1 MTLLREFGSSQLI
14 PHADPAT
21 LSTVR
26 YKNTARNKAVIDNSR
41 DMPLPG
47 DSMHTTLTIKKLS
60 LALIAAGIGCSAFA
74 ADIKLGAAEALTGP
88 AAKYGSAIKNGLTLA
103 ADEIN
108 AKGGVDGNKLVL
120 IIEDEQGKK
129 EEAINVFK
137 KLIFQ
142 DKVLMVFGPTLSNSA
157 FAADPIAVAT
167 KVVVFGTSN
176 TADGISTMGPTVFRN
191 SVMEADVLPVTT
203 AAAVKHF
210 GLKKVAV
217 VYGNDDAFTKS
228 GYDVFKTTLDAQK
241 IEITTTETYAKG
253 DVDFKAQL
261 TKIKATN
268 PDAIVCSCLAEEAA
282 NIILQTRTLGMKQP
296 FIGGNGFNSPKLFE
310 IAKDAADNTIMGS
323 PWSSEN
329 MTPANK
335 AFIAAYKTKFN
346 AEPDQFAAQAYDA
359 IYIVADALR
368 KMKLTGALDK
378 DRLALATAL
387 PGVKLNGATGPFEFR
402 RATGK
407 DGKPAGFDANQDAIV
422 NIAKGGK
429 FVLLK

>member
-1 MTLLREFGSSQLI
+1 MRPSRSFHTLLSAAAALTAIATFG
-14 PHADPAT
+14 
-21 LSTVR
+21 
-26 YKNTARNKAVIDNSR
+26 
-41 DMPLPG
+41 
-47 DSMHTTLTIKKLS
+47 TTQ
-60 LALIAAGIGCSAFA
+60 A

-88 AAKYGSAIKNGLTLA
+88 AAKYGVAIKNGLTLA
-103 ADEIN
+103 AEEVN
-108 AKGGVDGNKLVL
+108 AKGGVNGNKLAL

-157 FAADPIAVAT
+157 FAADPIAAAA
-167 KVVVFGTSN
+167 KVVAFGTSN
-176 TADGISTMGPTVFRN
+176 TAEGISAIGPTIFRN

-203 AAAVKHF
+203 KAAIKHF
-210 GLKKVAV
+210 GIKKVAV
-217 VYGNDDAFTKS
+217 IYGNDDAFTKN
-228 GYDVFKTTLDAQK
+228 GYDVFKSTLEAQK
-241 IEITTTETYAKG
+241 IPVTSTETYAKG

-323 PWSSEN
+323 PWSAEN
-329 MTPANK
+329 QTAANK
-335 AFIAAYKTKFN
+335 AFMAAYKAKFST
-346 AEPDQFAAQAYDA
+346 EPDQFAAQAYDA
-359 IYIVADALR
+359 LHIVADALKKIR
-368 KMKLTGALDK
+368 LSGNLDK
-378 DRLALATAL
+378 DRQALHDVL
-387 PGVKLNGATGPFEFR
+387 PSVKSEGATGHFAFHR
-402 RATGK
+402 TAAK
-407 DGKPAGFDANQDAIV
+407 DGKQGGYDAEQEAIV

>member
-1 MTLLREFGSSQLI
+1 MHRILLPKQIPLTLLTL
-14 PHADPAT
+14 AT
-21 LSTVR
+21 VLVWANAS
-26 YKNTARNKAVIDNSR
+26 
-41 DMPLPG
+41 
-47 DSMHTTLTIKKLS
+47 
-60 LALIAAGIGCSAFA
+60 A
-74 ADIKLGAAEALTGP
+74 ADIRIGAAEALTGP
-88 AAKYGSAIKNGLTLA
+88 AAKYGIAIKNGLTLA
-103 ADEIN
+103 VDEVN
-108 AKGGVDGNKLVL
+108 GKGGVGGNKLVL
-120 IIEDEQGKK
+120 VIEDEQGKK

-142 DKVLMVFGPTLSNSA
+142 DKVLMIFGPTLSNSA
-157 FAADPIAVAT
+157 FAADPIASAA
-167 KVVVFGTSN
+167 KIVVFGTSN
-176 TADGISTMGPTVFRN
+176 TADGISAMGPTIFRN

-210 GLKKVAV
+210 GIKKVAI

-228 GYDVFKTTLDAQK
+228 GYDVFKNTLDAQK
-241 IEITTTETYAKG
+241 IAITATETYAKG

-310 IAKDAADNTIMGS
+310 IARDAADNTVMGS

-335 AFIAAYKTKFN
+335 TFIAAYKARFS
-346 AEPDQFAAQAYDA
+346 ADPDQFAAQAYDA
-359 IYIVADALR
+359 VHIVAAALG
-368 KMKLTGALDK
+368 KIKLTGTLDK
-378 DRLALATAL
+378 DRVALSGAL
-387 PGVKLNGATGPFEFR
+387 PAIKIEGATGAFAFR
-402 RATGK
+402 HAPAK
-407 DGKPAGFDANQDAIV
+407 DGKESGYDADQDAIV

-429 FVLLK
+429 FVVLK